1 MPLKKA
7 DRNILKL
14 MQQDAT
20 ITLSELAERAGL
32 SPSSAQRRLQKLRE
46 EKVIL
51 RDVSVVDTKK
61 VGGAVSMLVEVELE
75 RDRPELL
82 PSFQRWVAETPE
94 VQEAWGTSGRG
105 DYTLVILAQ
114 SVEHFDVLADR
125 MMDLNP
131 NIRKFTTSVVLKTL
145 KRGLVVPID

>member
-1 MPLKKA
+1 MALTKA
-7 DRNILKL
+7 DREILKL

-20 ITLSELAERAGL
+20 ITLNELAERVGL

-46 EKVIL
+46 DRVIL
-51 RDVSVVDTKK
+51 RDVSIVDPKK
-61 VGGAVSMLVEVELE
+61 VGTAVSMLVEVELE
-75 RDRPELL
+75 RDRPELMPPL
-82 PSFQRWVAETPE
+82 LRWLADTPE

-105 DYTLVILAQ
+105 DFTLVILVQ

-125 MMDLNP
+125 MMEMNP

-145 KRGLVVPID
+145 KRTLAVHVE

>member
-1 MPLKKA
+1 MPLTKA
-7 DRNILKL
+7 DRDILRL

-20 ITLSELAERAGL
+20 MTLTALAERVGL

-46 EKVIL
+46 DKVIL
-51 RDVSVVDTKK
+51 RDVSVVDPKK

-82 PSFQRWVAETPE
+82 PPFMRWVADTAE

-114 SVEHFDVLADR
+114 SVEHFDALADR
-125 MMDLNP
+125 MMELNP

-145 KRGLVVPID
+145 KRGLVVPIE

>member
-51 RDVSVVDTKK
+51 RDVSVVDPKK

>member
-1 MPLKKA
+1 MSLTAA
-7 DRNILKL
+7 DREILKL

-20 ITLSELAERAGL
+20 ITLNELAHRTGL
-32 SPSSAQRRLQKLRE
+32 SPSSAQRRLQKLRDD
-46 EKVIL
+46 KVIL
-51 RDVSVVDTKK
+51 RDVSIVDPKK
-61 VGGAVSMLVEVELE
+61 VGASVSMLVEVELE

-82 PSFQRWVAETPE
+82 PPFLRWVTETPE

-114 SVEHFDVLADR
+114 SVEHFDTLADR
-125 MMDLNP
+125 MMERNA

-145 KRGLVVPID
+145 KRTLAVTVE

>member
-1 MPLKKA
+1 MGKLPMALTKA
-7 DRNILKL
+7 DRNILRL

-20 ITLSELAERAGL
+20 ITLSELAEQVGL

-46 EKVIL
+46 DKVIL
-51 RDVSVVDTKK
+51 RDVSIVDPKK

-82 PSFQRWVAETPE
+82 PPFQRWVAETPE

-114 SVEHFDVLADR
+114 
-125 MMDLNP
+125 
-131 NIRKFTTSVVLKTL
+131 
-145 KRGLVVPID
+145 

>member
-1 MPLKKA
+1 MGLTKT
-7 DRNILKL
+7 DRDILKL

-20 ITLSELAERAGL
+20 ITLSDLADRVGL

-46 EKVIL
+46 DRVIL
-51 RDVSVVDTKK
+51 RDVSIVDPKK

-82 PSFQRWVAETPE
+82 PPFLRWVAETPE

-114 SVEHFDVLADR
+114 SVEHFDALADS
-125 MMDLNP
+125 MMERNR
-131 NIRKFTTSVVLKTL
+131 NVRKFTTSVVLKTL
-145 KRGLVVPID
+145 KRGLVVPVE

>member
-14 MQQDAT
+14 MQKDAT

-51 RDVSVVDTKK
+51 RDVSVVDPKK